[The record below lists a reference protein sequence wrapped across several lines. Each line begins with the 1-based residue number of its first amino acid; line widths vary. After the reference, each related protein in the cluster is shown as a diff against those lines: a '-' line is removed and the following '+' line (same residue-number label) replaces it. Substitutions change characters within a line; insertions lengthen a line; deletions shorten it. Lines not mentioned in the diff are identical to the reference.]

1 MKQIQIYPLLKITKK
16 KIEEMKIFLKN
27 KNKILILDLPCEGK
41 FVSEQRLNTLPQPIK
56 SICPKG

>member
-1 MKQIQIYPLLKITKK
+1 MKQIQIYPLLKIRKK

-41 FVSEQRLNTLPQPIK
+41 FVSE
-56 SICPKG
+56 